1 MSHRGQEKSIV
12 WEFFTVNAEDPSRV
26 TCNLCDNSVSR
37 GGKNETKKKA
47 YTTTNMNKHLKSK
60 HQAELKEKEDE
71 LKEEKEA
78 KEDKKRRSMTDFVTV
93 STSKKLKGENQ
104 PSSSHSSQI
113 TLQETVE
120 RSKKWDINHEKARK
134 IHVAIGEMMA
144 LDVQPFSIVEDIGF
158 NRLMHLLKPNY
169 EIPSRKYF
177 TTNIIPELH
186 STVMAKVQLN
196 IDSATN
202 ISFTTDIWT
211 NNADASFIR

>member
-1 MSHRGQEKSIV
+1 
-12 WEFFTVNAEDPSRV
+12 
-26 TCNLCDNSVSR
+26 
-37 GGKNETKKKA
+37 
-47 YTTTNMNKHLKSK
+47 
-60 HQAELKEKEDE
+60 
-71 LKEEKEA
+71 
-78 KEDKKRRSMTDFVTV
+78 MTDFVTV

-113 TLQETVE
+113 TLQETME
-120 RSKKWDINHEKARK
+120 RSKKWDINHEQARK
-134 IHVAIGEMMA
+134 IHVAIGEMIA

-186 STVMAKVQLN
+186 SKVMAKVQLN
-196 IDSATN
+196 IDNATN